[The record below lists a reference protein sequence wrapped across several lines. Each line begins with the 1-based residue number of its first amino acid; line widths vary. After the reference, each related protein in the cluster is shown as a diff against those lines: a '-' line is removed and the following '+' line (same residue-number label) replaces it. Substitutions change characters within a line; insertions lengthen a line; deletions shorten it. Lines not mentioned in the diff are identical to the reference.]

1 MLSYSIY
8 NIDTYNLIKILYYHA
23 FVKNHLYYTETEGR
37 FMIKKRTIFV
47 YSLIWTFAI
56 VFLIFTLYQNMGLS
70 RTINYTGMLRGA
82 TQRLVKEEI
91 SGHPDDALLEKLDG
105 ILINLKTGEG
115 SYDLTKSKSREYIE
129 QLSLLETKWEEIK
142 IEVMN
147 IREGAPANQL
157 YQLSEIHFEIADIA
171 VLYAENYAEHII
183 KSCIY
188 ILFAY
193 LVLSI
198 AALYTWNQIKDKQF
212 KKAYSIDK
220 LTNTINEKTFETR
233 ARNILVASNQA
244 YAFVCFDINKFKY
257 INDTYGYEAGDL
269 VLIEIADFLHKLLD
283 DDSECISRISADKF
297 MLLIQQDKLFGED
310 IYHKIIHQVCIKAE
324 LVEPLSLSFGV
335 YKIKENHTSSVNVM
349 MDKAMIAHKMCKA
362 MPNQKVVY
370 YDHSLRERIERENLI
385 FTHMNQALADQEFQL
400 YIQPKFLIDS
410 EQITSG
416 EALVRWQSTIL
427 GFLPPDEF
435 IPLFEKNGFIATL
448 DLYMFEQVCVYLDDA
463 LYKQQKVYP
472 ISVNLSRVTLLQD
485 NFMETFLNIFH
496 KYNIPTSFIEIELTE
511 SAFNGVS
518 EETIHLLQSL
528 QNEGF
533 LISMDDFGTGY
544 SSLNL
549 LKELPINILKL
560 DKEFLNDNKNSSEA
574 KGIVSCIVE
583 MAHLLNLQVICEG
596 VETYDQL
603 IFLKSI
609 ACDYGQGYYFA
620 KPMPLS
626 TYINTYIKTDT
637 SASVYG

>member
-1 MLSYSIY
+1 MPRYSIY
-8 NIDTYNLIKILYYHA
+8 NIDTQNITKRLYYYA
-23 FVKNHLYYTETEGR
+23 FIKNHLHHTETEGR
-37 FMIKKRTIFV
+37 FMNKKRTIFV

-70 RTINYTGMLRGA
+70 RTINYTGILRGA
-82 TQRLVKEEI
+82 TQRLVKEEML
-91 SGHPDDALLEKLDG
+91 GHPDDPLLEKLDG

-115 SYDLTKSKSREYIE
+115 VYDLTKSKSKEYLE
-129 QLSLLETKWEEIK
+129 QLSKLETQWEKIKLEITN
-142 IEVMN
+142 V
-147 IREGAPANQL
+147 RQGAPADTL
-157 YQLSEIHFEIADIA
+157 YQLSETHFEIADIA

-198 AALYTWNQIKDKQF
+198 AALYAWNQIKEKQF
-212 KKAYSIDK
+212 KKAYSTDK

-233 ARNILVASNQA
+233 AKNILVASHQS

-269 VLIEIADFLHKLLD
+269 VLIEIADFLHKILD
-283 DDSECISRISADKF
+283 DDNECISRISADKF
-297 MLLIQQDKLFGED
+297 MILIQQEKLLRED
-310 IYHKIIHQVCIKAE
+310 IYHKIIHQVCKKAE
-324 LVEPLSLSFGV
+324 LMEPISLSFGV
-335 YKIKENHTSSVNVM
+335 YKIKENQLSSVNAM
-349 MDKAMIAHKMCKA
+349 MDKAMIAHKMCKTIQ
-362 MPNQKVVY
+362 NQKVVY
-370 YDHSLRERIERENLI
+370 YDHSLRERLEKESLI
-385 FTHMNQALADQEFQL
+385 FAHMNQALSDHEFQL
-400 YIQPKFLIDS
+400 YIQPKFSIDS

-416 EALVRWQSTIL
+416 EALVRWHSSIL
-427 GFLPPDEF
+427 GFLPPDDF

-448 DLYMFEQVCVYLDDA
+448 DLYMFENVCSYLDDA
-463 LYKQQKVYP
+463 IKKQQKVFP
-472 ISVNLSRVTLLQD
+472 ISVNLSRVTLLQE
-485 NFMETFLNIFH
+485 NFMEIFLNIFH
-496 KYNIPTSFIEIELTE
+496 KYDIPTSFIEIELTE

-518 EETIHLLQSL
+518 EETIRLLQCL
-528 QNEGF
+528 QKEGF

-549 LKELPINILKL
+549 LKELPIDILKL
-560 DKEFLNDNKNSSEA
+560 DKEFLNDNKNTSEA

-603 IFLKSI
+603 MFLKSI
-609 ACDYGQGYYFA
+609 SCDYGQGYYFA

-626 TYINTYIKTDT
+626 TYIDTYIENEIL
-637 SASVYG
+637 V

>member
-1 MLSYSIY
+1 MPRYSIY
-8 NIDTYNLIKILYYHA
+8 NIDTQNITKRLYYYA
-23 FVKNHLYYTETEGR
+23 FIKNHLHHTETEGR
-37 FMIKKRTIFV
+37 FMNKKRTIFV

-70 RTINYTGMLRGA
+70 RTINYTGILRGA
-82 TQRLVKEEI
+82 TQRLVKEEML
-91 SGHPDDALLEKLDG
+91 GHPDDALLEKLDG

-115 SYDLTKSKSREYIE
+115 TYDLTKSKSKEYLE
-129 QLSLLETKWEEIK
+129 QLSKLETQWEKIKLEITN
-142 IEVMN
+142 V
-147 IREGAPANQL
+147 RQGAPADTL
-157 YQLSEIHFEIADIA
+157 YQLSETHFEIADIA

-188 ILFAY
+188 ILFTY

-198 AALYTWNQIKDKQF
+198 AALYAWNQIKEKQF
-212 KKAYSIDK
+212 KKAYSTDK

-233 ARNILVASNQA
+233 AKNILVASHQS

-269 VLIEIADFLHKLLD
+269 VLIEIADFLHKILD
-283 DDSECISRISADKF
+283 DDNECISRISADKF
-297 MLLIQQDKLFGED
+297 MILIQQEKLLRED
-310 IYHKIIHQVCIKAE
+310 IYHKIIHQVCKKAE
-324 LVEPLSLSFGV
+324 LMEPISLSFGV
-335 YKIKENHTSSVNVM
+335 YKIKENQLSSVNAM
-349 MDKAMIAHKMCKA
+349 MDKAMIAHKMCKTI
-362 MPNQKVVY
+362 PNQKVVY
-370 YDHSLRERIERENLI
+370 YDHSLRERLEKEGLI
-385 FTHMNQALADQEFQL
+385 FAHMNQALSDHEFQL
-400 YIQPKFLIDS
+400 YIQPKFSIES

-416 EALVRWQSTIL
+416 EALVRWHSSIL
-427 GFLPPDEF
+427 GFLPPDDF

-448 DLYMFEQVCVYLDDA
+448 DLYMFENVCSYLDDA
-463 LYKQQKVYP
+463 IKKQQKVFP
-472 ISVNLSRVTLLQD
+472 ISVNLSRVTLLQE
-485 NFMETFLNIFH
+485 NFLDTFLDVFH
-496 KYNIPTSFIEIELTE
+496 KYNVPTRLIELELTE

-518 EETIHLLQSL
+518 EETIRLLQCL

-549 LKELPINILKL
+549 LKELPIDILKL
-560 DKEFLNDNKNSSEA
+560 DKEFLNDNKNTSEA

-603 IFLKSI
+603 MFLKSI

-637 SASVYG
+637 TASVYG